1 METAEIILKEPKAIL
16 YWNNDVLKH
25 MEYCGRVCYNSTDK
39 RTEDS
44 AEKFLDGIIKR
55 GHLTVLEH
63 AGVNVDSDDFK
74 FNFDLIKEDQPE
86 FGLLMARANLGSVRY
101 ADMIRYDSR
110 YTTAA
115 SLKKLPRAAD
125 VLTFIVDASRSCTHQ
140 FVRHR
145 NMSFCERSFRF
156 VEPEK
161 LEVILEEPPT
171 TEQTKLLA
179 ESFRIYKESIKAGMS
194 KDEARAYLPMCTA
207 TRLVATAQASWWLEF
222 LKLRL
227 HPAASKEIIRI
238 ADQIYLRCPDI
249 IKKRATELGLD
260 EQFQKAREKCGIKKI
275 S

>member
-1 METAEIILKEPKAIL
+1 MENEIILKEPKAIL
-16 YWNNDVLKH
+16 YSNNDILKH
-25 MEYCGRVCYNSTDK
+25 MEFCGRLCYNSCDK

-44 AEKFLDGIIKR
+44 AEKFIDGIIKK
-55 GHLTVLEH
+55 GHFTVLEH
-63 AGVNVDSDDFK
+63 GAVNIDHPTFMP
-74 FNFDLIKEDQPE
+74 NFDLIKEDQPE
-86 FGLLMARANLGSVRY
+86 FGLLMAWASLGSVRC
-101 ADMIRYDSR
+101 ADLVKYDSR
-110 YTTAA
+110 YSTAA
-115 SLKKLPRAAD
+115 SLRNLPRAAD

-194 KDEARAYLPMCTA
+194 KDEARAYLPMCAA

-260 EQFQKAREKCGIKKI
+260 DQFQKARKKCGIKP
-275 S
+275 SF